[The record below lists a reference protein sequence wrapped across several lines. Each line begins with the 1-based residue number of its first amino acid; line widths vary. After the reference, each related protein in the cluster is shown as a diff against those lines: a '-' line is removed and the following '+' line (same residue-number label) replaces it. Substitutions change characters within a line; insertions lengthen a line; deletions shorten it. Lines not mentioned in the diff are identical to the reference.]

1 MTIAVGRTIRVPED
15 AYTFGTGTL
24 TLSITEVISSAVVD
38 GAVWVQL
45 KGREVRPD
53 RSVAPRERYA
63 AVRVDAVTE
72 VEPVRVR

>member
-1 MTIAVGRTIRVPED
+1 MTIGVGRTIRVPED
-15 AYTFGTGTL
+15 AYKFGTGTL
-24 TLSITEVISSAVVD
+24 TLAITEVISSEVVD

-45 KGREVRPD
+45 KGREIRPD

-72 VEPVRVR
+72 TEPVRVR